1 MMTRRLA
8 QKNIRLG
15 LLVAALCMF
24 MFGLS
29 FLVAA
34 LYIS

>member
-1 MMTRRLA
+1 MNRRLA
-8 QKNIRLG
+8 QKNIRMG
-15 LLVAALCMF
+15 LLVGALCMF

>member
-15 LLVAALCMF
+15 LLVGALCMF